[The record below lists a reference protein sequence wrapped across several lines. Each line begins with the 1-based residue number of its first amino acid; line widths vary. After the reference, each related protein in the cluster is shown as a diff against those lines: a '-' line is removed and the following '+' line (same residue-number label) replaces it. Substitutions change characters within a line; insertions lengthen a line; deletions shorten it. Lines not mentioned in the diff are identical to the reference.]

1 LQENRNNMAE
11 VYTGTK
17 FRTVFAR
24 QEPPAEERVRELVD
38 WCHRWARLD
47 VVGDTVGNLSF
58 RTEHGFII
66 NRTAGDL
73 ATITP
78 AEFVEV
84 LRADFAARE
93 LAVAGAYEPS
103 SESFMHAALY
113 AARPGVHAV
122 FHGHSAA
129 LLAAAE
135 RLGLPITQRERPY
148 GTAALADEILDV
160 LSANSVVIIRNHGFV
175 AIGHSMASAHAAAER
190 VLGKL

>member
-1 LQENRNNMAE
+1 MAE
-11 VYTGTK
+11 VYKGTK
-17 FRTVFAR
+17 FRTIFAR
-24 QEPPAEERVRELVD
+24 HEAPSDERLGELVD

-58 RTEHGFII
+58 RTTEGFII

-78 AEFVEV
+78 TEFVEV
-84 LRADFAARE
+84 LRADMTQRE
-93 LAVAGAYEPS
+93 LTVAGAYEPS
-103 SESFMHAALY
+103 SESLMHTALY
-113 AARPGVHAV
+113 AARPAVNAV

-135 RLGLPITQRERPY
+135 RLGLPVTQRERPY

-160 LSANSVVIIRNHGFV
+160 LSAHSVVIIRNHGFV
-175 AIGHSMASAHAAAER
+175 AIGHSMMQANAAAER
-190 VLGKL
+190 ILGKL

>member
-1 LQENRNNMAE
+1 MTE

-17 FRTVFAR
+17 FRTIFAR
-24 QEPPAEERVRELVD
+24 RETPSDRRLAELVD
-38 WCHRWARLD
+38 WCHRWARLG

-58 RTEHGFII
+58 RTANGFII

-73 ATITP
+73 GTIG
-78 AEFVEV
+78 AEEFVEV
-84 LRADFAARE
+84 LRADFARGE
-93 LAVAGAYEPS
+93 LTVAGIHEPS
-103 SESFMHAALY
+103 SESLMHAALY
-113 AARPGVHAV
+113 AARPAVNAV

-135 RLGLPITQRERPY
+135 RLGLPVTQRERPY

-160 LSANSVVIIRNHGFV
+160 LSAHSVVIVRNHGFV
-175 AIGHSMASAHAAAER
+175 AIGPTMAAAHAAAER